1 MNKILVSLLMIG
13 VVMGIAGAGTWA
25 YFSDTEQVNNNQFT
39 AGTLDLVVTDSQT
52 GSQLPFVVT
61 NVKPGDLGSEA
72 REVQN
77 VGTLP
82 GDLYVKIKNVVNT
95 EEINPESETDITEP
109 GDLGANL
116 EVALWLDV
124 GRNGIF
130 DNGDIGLRADGTNYN
145 PSTVLQYA
153 PLNSYPSAFKLLRA
167 PMPSGVPGD
176 DIIINWNVPSIVGND
191 IQGDKV
197 TFDIELVLNQ
207 AGATAP

>member
-1 MNKILVSLLMIG
+1 MASLIMAISVLEQ
-13 VVMGIAGAGTWA
+13 MG
-25 YFSDTEQVNNNQFT
+25 Q
-39 AGTLDLVVTDSQT
+39 
-52 GSQLPFVVT
+52 
-61 NVKPGDLGSEA
+61 
-72 REVQN
+72 
-77 VGTLP
+77 
-82 GDLYVKIKNVVNT
+82 
-95 EEINPESETDITEP
+95 
-109 GDLGANL
+109 
-116 EVALWLDV
+116 
-124 GRNGIF
+124 
-130 DNGDIGLRADGTNYN
+130 NYN